1 MTHRTPDPADP
12 FEEAGL
18 ATDGSSGP
26 EQQIT
31 GDTEDDYA
39 VPGETATAVD
49 EWGTTAE
56 EEAAGEP
63 LDLALSRE
71 EPEISADDIDESEDS
86 DRPFPSDPE
95 ERVGRIVAEDE
106 GAHSDEESTAVAHDV
121 GTDFGGFSAEERAM
135 HIEPGP

>member
-1 MTHRTPDPADP
+1 MTRRIPDPADP

-18 ATDGSSGP
+18 ATDGSTGA
-26 EQQIT
+26 EQLIT
-31 GDTEDDYA
+31 GDTMDDYA
-39 VPGETATAVD
+39 VPGEYPIAVD
-49 EWGTTAE
+49 DWGTTAA

-71 EPEISADDIDESEDS
+71 EPELSADDIDESEDA
-86 DRPFPSDPE
+86 DQPFPVDPE
-95 ERVGRIVAEDE
+95 ERVGRIVESDE
-106 GAHSDEESTAVAHDV
+106 GAHEDDEATTIAHDV

>member
-1 MTHRTPDPADP
+1 MTHRIPDPADP

-31 GDTEDDYA
+31 GDTEDDVA
-39 VPGETATAVD
+39 VPGDTPTAVD
-49 EWGTTAE
+49 DWGTTAAE
-56 EEAAGEP
+56 EEAGEP

-71 EPEISADDIDESEDS
+71 EPEISEDDIDESEDS

-95 ERVGRIVAEDE
+95 ERVGRIVEDDE
-106 GAHSDEESTAVAHDV
+106 GAHEDEESTAVAHDV
-121 GTDFGGFSAEERAM
+121 GTDFGGFSEEERAM